1 MSDRRLQPLARPAR
15 QSRAVKTSDAIIEA
29 GLALLH
35 ERDFAAVS
43 VAEVAARA
51 GTSVGG
57 FYARFEGKEALLHA
71 LAAEVLADCSG
82 ALDRALAPARMAR
95 ASVEVVVRA
104 YVRVMIT
111 KFREHRSAI
120 IQVIRHARAGDPLH
134 GLAVRDFNDH
144 VHGRLRALLHE
155 RRDQINHPDPET
167 AVNIGLFL
175 VSAAARE
182 GVLGD
187 NLRAYPI
194 RVTDQMLIA
203 ELTRAYVAYLRP
215 GIPAEPDDRPVRR
228 PRKREKR

>member
-1 MSDRRLQPLARPAR
+1 MPSRRPPALSHPTHQP
-15 QSRAVKTSDAIIEA
+15 RAKQTSDAIIAA
-29 GLALLH
+29 GLELLR

-43 VAEVAARA
+43 VAEIAERA
-51 GTSVGG
+51 GVSVGG

-71 LAAEVLADCSG
+71 LAAEVIADCSG
-82 ALDRALAPARMAR
+82 TLDRAFAPSRMAR
-95 ASVEVVVRA
+95 ASVEGVVRA

-120 IQVIRHARAGDPLH
+120 VQIIRHARAGDPLH

-155 RRDQINHPDPET
+155 RRHLIAHQDPET

-194 RVTDQMLIA
+194 KVTDAMLIN
-203 ELTRAYVAYLRP
+203 ELTRAYVAYLQPNAAR
-215 GIPAEPDDRPVRR
+215 A
-228 PRKREKR
+228 RKAP

>member
-1 MSDRRLQPLARPAR
+1 MPPRRPPALTHPAR
-15 QSRAVKTSDAIIEA
+15 QARAQQTSDAIIEA
-29 GLALLH
+29 GLGLLR
-35 ERDFAAVS
+35 ERDFDSVS
-43 VAEVAARA
+43 VAEIAERA
-51 GTSVGG
+51 GVSVGG

-71 LAAEVLADCSG
+71 LAAEVLADCRR
-82 ALDRALAPARMAR
+82 ALDRALAPSRMAR
-95 ASVEVVVRA
+95 ASVEGVVRA

-111 KFREHRSAI
+111 GFREHRSAI
-120 IQVIRHARAGDPLH
+120 VQVIRHARGGDPLF

-155 RRDQINHPDPET
+155 RRHLLAHPDPDT

-194 RVTDQMLIA
+194 KVTDTMLIA

-215 GIPAEPDDRPVRR
+215 RTSRA
-228 PRKREKR
+228 RKAP

>member
-1 MSDRRLQPLARPAR
+1 MPPRRPPLTRPIRQP
-15 QSRAVKTSDAIIEA
+15 RAKQTSDAIIAA
-29 GLALLH
+29 GLELLR

-43 VAEVAARA
+43 VAEIAERA
-51 GTSVGG
+51 GISVGG

-71 LAAEVLADCSG
+71 LAAEVIAECKE
-82 ALDRALAPARMAR
+82 ALDRALSPARMKR
-95 ASVEVVVRA
+95 ASVEGVVRA

-120 IQVIRHARAGDPLH
+120 VQVIRHARAGDPLH

-155 RRDQINHPDPET
+155 RRHLIAHPDPDT

-194 RVTDQMLIA
+194 KVTDPMLIN
-203 ELTRAYVAYLRP
+203 ELTRAYVAYLQPHASR
-215 GIPAEPDDRPVRR
+215 ARR
-228 PRKREKR
+228 AP

>member
-1 MSDRRLQPLARPAR
+1 MPPRRPPALAHPAR
-15 QSRAVKTSDAIIEA
+15 QPRAERTSDAIIEA
-29 GLALLH
+29 GLALLR

-43 VAEVAARA
+43 VAEIAARA
-51 GTSVGG
+51 GVSVGG

-71 LAAEVLADCSG
+71 LAAEVIADCSG
-82 ALDRALAPARMAR
+82 ALDRALAPSRMAR
-95 ASVEVVVRA
+95 ASVEGVVRA

-111 KFREHRSAI
+111 KFREHRNAI
-120 IQVIRHARAGDPLH
+120 VQVIRHARAGDPLH

-155 RRDQINHPDPET
+155 RRHLIAHPDPDA

-182 GVLGD
+182 GVLSD

-194 RVTDQMLIA
+194 KVTDSMLIT
-203 ELTRAYVAYLRP
+203 ELTRAYVAYLQPRTSR
-215 GIPAEPDDRPVRR
+215 ARR
-228 PRKREKR
+228 AP